1 MKILATIVGIILII
15 AILEDSFE
23 TIVLPRRVSRRFRL
37 SRFFYASTWVLW
49 SSIAKKIRPK
59 RKLLLWCS
67 QWVT

>member
-1 MKILATIVGIILII
+1 MKILATFVGIILII

-49 SSIAKKIRPK
+49 SSIAKKLHPGN
-59 RKLLLWCS
+59 
-67 QWVT
+67 